1 MLATNKVIKSYRP
14 GRCIDCFL
22 PLQSSLTVFPSR
34 LSEYFSY
41 CPSITQATAACS
53 ALTAQRISYQISI
66 PDRDEAVGRF
76 RSGTTMG
83 QELPGPAVPDRDK
96 SRDKEMAQ
104 LNFPSDSS
112 VPVSTEDSH
121 GSHSNLMHQ
130 VTCDK
135 ILQPTQCSTSIKIS
149 SRSALAKMS
158 DM

>member
-1 MLATNKVIKSYRP
+1 
-14 GRCIDCFL
+14 
-22 PLQSSLTVFPSR
+22 
-34 LSEYFSY
+34 
-41 CPSITQATAACS
+41 
-53 ALTAQRISYQISI
+53 
-66 PDRDEAVGRF
+66 
-76 RSGTTMG
+76 MG